1 MLMPSS
7 NKPVEADNL
16 ILFELLVRFFEFGN
30 LSISDIILDDLIVH
44 LSHDFLNLLIKQLPV
59 DLGLLE

>member
-7 NKPVEADNL
+7 DKPVEADNL
-16 ILFELLVRFFEFGN
+16 ILFELLVRFFEFGY

-44 LSHDFLNLLIKQLPV
+44 LSHDFLNLLI
-59 DLGLLE
+59 